1 VIDGQLFSWSLNDLF
16 LLCSILL
23 LVLGLLLISSR
34 RNFLTWQFFFATL
47 GLSCWNFCLFALAEP
62 GFAPYVSLI
71 ARVQLM
77 AVLVFGNG
85 LFFFCSSFP
94 QYQPN
99 IWHKVSSVVFVAF
112 TGLLLFSRIV
122 TDAVISDGE
131 VAFRDGAGFGAYV
144 AYICVLAI
152 LIVTYLVRAW
162 RLYPE
167 LRSKTRY
174 FIAAAVL
181 FVGTGSIFNLIFP
194 LFSHY
199 EFLWVGRLSGTFTAL
214 LFFYA
219 IVKHE
224 FLDISIIINRYV
236 AWVVTLW
243 LLSSVALLIRQL
255 TWNVEPWASMAVVAS
270 AAVVA
275 LVARPLQQFLLT
287 TAKRKFIKGWYE
299 SEEVFLRLG
308 TIITQE
314 TNRENIF
321 RAVLDTLDSVFEVES
336 TVGIVAARLGNQLDG
351 YKVLGAFEKLPSTDP
366 VIRFATE
373 QYEASLVDAAGVE
386 VQARIAALQH
396 KARGRGLI
404 IPFHSPESLEGILVL
419 GAKSSGADY
428 SDTDLVF
435 FNSLINY
442 MAPLLYR
449 LTPIETLEKLYND
462 NQRRL
467 HEAEIQL
474 VRAQKIEAI
483 VHATRQCH
491 HEIRTPLNI
500 IKLGLGRVKTVEEL
514 ENYKSIA
521 LEEINHAIEIV
532 EETLAISDMNQP
544 VDQNQGEVQIND
556 VISRCLRLVDLSRY
570 QLNQQLQ
577 DLPTIQGVASDLQ
590 VVLTNLLHNAMEA
603 MPEGGSLYVA
613 SEQVGKA
620 IVINVEDTGPGIPD
634 EIRARVWEPYF
645 SGRGAVDGIGNS
657 TAGRGWGLT
666 IVNRIITEH
675 GGTIQFSSQ
684 VNVGTKFTIVL
695 PIT

>member
-1 VIDGQLFSWSLNDLF
+1 MV
-16 LLCSILL
+16 
-23 LVLGLLLISSR
+23 
-34 RNFLTWQFFFATL
+34 FA
-47 GLSCWNFCLFALAEP
+47 
-62 GFAPYVSLI
+62 
-71 ARVQLM
+71 
-77 AVLVFGNG
+77 
-85 LFFFCSSFP
+85 
-94 QYQPN
+94 
-99 IWHKVSSVVFVAF
+99 
-112 TGLLLFSRIV
+112 GLLLFTHQV
-122 TDAVISDGE
+122 TDAVILNGNVE
-131 VAFRDGAGFGAYV
+131 FRDGPGFGAFV
-144 AYICVLAI
+144 VYICVLAI
-152 LIVTYLVRAW
+152 LIVAYLVKAW
-162 RLYPE
+162 RQHPE

-181 FVGTGSIFNLIFP
+181 FVGTGSVFNLVLP

-243 LLSSVALLIRQL
+243 LLSSVALLVRQL
-255 TWNVEPWASMAVVAS
+255 TWNAEPWATI
-270 AAVVA
+270 AAVGVA
-275 LVARPLQQFLLT
+275 VGIAFSARPLQQFLLT

-321 RAVLDTLDSVFEVES
+321 RAVLDTLDSVFEVEN
-336 TVGIVAARLGNQLDG
+336 TVGIVAERLGNQLDG
-351 YKVLGAFEKLPSTDP
+351 YKVLSAFEKLPSSDA
-366 VIRFATE
+366 VVQFATE
-373 QYEASLVDAAGVE
+373 QYEASLVAAAGAN
-386 VQARIAALQH
+386 VQARVAVLQH
-396 KARGRGLI
+396 KQRGRGVI
-404 IPFHSPESLEGILVL
+404 IPFHSPEFLEGVLVL

-428 SDTDLVF
+428 SETDLVF

-442 MAPLLYR
+442 MAPMLYR

-467 HEAEIQL
+467 HDAEIQL

-500 IKLGLGRVKTVEEL
+500 IKLGLGRVKTVAEL
-514 ENYKSIA
+514 ETYKSIA

-532 EETLAISDMNQP
+532 EETLAISDVNQP
-544 VDQNQGEVQIND
+544 VDRQQGKVQIND
-556 VISRCLRLVDLSRY
+556 VISRCLRLVDSSRY

-577 DLPTIQGVASDLQ
+577 EVPMIQGAASDLQ

-603 MPEGGSLYVA
+603 MPDGGSLYVG
-613 SEQVGKA
+613 SEQVGNA
-620 IVINVEDTGPGIPD
+620 LVIKVEDTGSGIPD

-645 SGRGAVDGIGNS
+645 SGRGTIDGIGNS

-675 GGTIQFSSQ
+675 GGTIQFVSQ
-684 VNVGTKFTIVL
+684 MGVGTKFTIVL
-695 PIT
+695 PIA